1 MIING
6 FSVFMAIILFTIVST
21 VCSLFLLHTK
31 SQHIW
36 IIALVLILCLL
47 RCLIPIEING
57 SLTINIWN
65 IYPEIFSLMSRT
77 VWKSLTVGN
86 LFSLIWLLV
95 TLFLLYKQ
103 VCELIRQYRFTKLV
117 IGFPENPHITEIA
130 RIAAEAVGCKSS
142 VDVHI
147 VPNFPSPIMTGVF
160 HPIVVLPQSVTDLD
174 ALEIEYILRHEISHY
189 TGGDIWY
196 KLVGQLLICLLWWNP
211 AVYLLRRSINHLLE
225 LRSDSRACKSLTG
238 DSREQYSTVLLKVA
252 KKSIAARNNNYNAGF
267 IGQFEFKYV
276 RHRISILLS
285 PHTNKKSPLLTTLV
299 ACICIS
305 LYLVSY
311 SFIIQPAARPPEAN
325 DNGYVRITPE
335 NAWLIPIEADQ
346 YEVWV
351 EGIYFTT
358 IPTEKLTIPP
368 FYELPIYE
376 KSS

>member
-1 MIING
+1 
-6 FSVFMAIILFTIVST
+6 
-21 VCSLFLLHTK
+21 
-31 SQHIW
+31 
-36 IIALVLILCLL
+36 
-47 RCLIPIEING
+47 
-57 SLTINIWN
+57 
-65 IYPEIFSLMSRT
+65 
-77 VWKSLTVGN
+77 
-86 LFSLIWLLV
+86 
-95 TLFLLYKQ
+95 
-103 VCELIRQYRFTKLV
+103 
-117 IGFPENPHITEIA
+117 
-130 RIAAEAVGCKSS
+130 
-142 VDVHI
+142 
-147 VPNFPSPIMTGVF
+147 MTGVF